1 MRSAPERR
9 FALIEEILDYGETTI
24 DNLAFVFHVSRSAI
38 ERDLR
43 YLETTSFF
51 GALFE
56 KIPGR
61 GGGVRPNPEW
71 REKHWTVD
79 AEDEPTFQEMM
90 NDENV
95 DPKYKKAVK
104 NLLRKHGRNR

>member
-51 GALFE
+51 EAVFE
-56 KIPGR
+56 RIPGKS
-61 GGGVRPNPEW
+61 GGVRPNPTW
-71 REKHWTVD
+71 REKYSTVD
-79 AEDEPTFQEMM
+79 AEDEPTFQEML